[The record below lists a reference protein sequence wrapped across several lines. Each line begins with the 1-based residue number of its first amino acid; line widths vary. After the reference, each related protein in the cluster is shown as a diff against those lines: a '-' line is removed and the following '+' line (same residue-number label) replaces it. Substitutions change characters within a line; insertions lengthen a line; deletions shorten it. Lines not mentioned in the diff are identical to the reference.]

1 MSRIVDASWSCIGQE
16 DELIDLSDFSP
27 TLFPTILWLSVV
39 SYGVR
44 SGSAAAVGETS
55 AFALTFSTCSGETIK
70 SPTKT
75 SGSRGGYYLKAG
87 KKKCNKL
94 YLVQLLCR

>member
-44 SGSAAAVGETS
+44 SGSAAAVGKTS

-75 SGSRGGYYLKAG
+75 SGSRGRILFKSR
-87 KKKCNKL
+87 KKNVINCI
-94 YLVQLLCR
+94 

>member
-55 AFALTFSTCSGETIK
+55 ALLSLSQPAVERPSNPPLKHQAPGEDTI
-70 SPTKT
+70 
-75 SGSRGGYYLKAG
+75 
-87 KKKCNKL
+87 
-94 YLVQLLCR
+94 